1 MLENCLFS
9 LVSEKSVTCAC
20 DLFGIIPTHGK
31 LFKSDGKDEDTVL
44 FDQLSLIS
52 INFAPRKMRKNKVIK
67 EKNKSGQMKTCV
79 KNKKKT
85 VNYSN

>member
-9 LVSEKSVTCAC
+9 LVSEKSVTRAC

-31 LFKSDGKDEDTVL
+31 RFKSDGKDEDTVL

-67 EKNKSGQMKTCV
+67 EKNKSDQMKTCV
-79 KNKKKT
+79 KKQKKS